1 MVFTQHLRGT
11 AACCGLWLG
20 AMVVDRAWLHTGIHT
35 AALLTLWVR
44 GRVGVY
50 LAGTVLT
57 HESAAHL
64 QMAVDMLW
72 LAAFF
77 VLLTFS
83 YHLLMSVPPIIYLE
97 AEKCF

>member
-1 MVFTQHLRGT
+1 
-11 AACCGLWLG
+11 
-20 AMVVDRAWLHTGIHT
+20 MVVDRAWLHTGIHT